1 MTWRWFDC
9 MTNTY
14 HDIKDEEEMTLT
26 EQVFR
31 KMGAELKI
39 VPDRVHPFCNY
50 WAWHLNNKQIAQEYA
65 RGKDEKPPHLANSLP
80 PISSSWEVCAKWLVP
95 FMEEAGFSWVTRKT
109 LGWAATG
116 SKMKYF
122 VWDNTEQNTILEF
135 VIVKNDIAEAACK
148 AFMEVEL

>member
-14 HDIKDEEEMTLT
+14 HNIKDEEEMTLT

-31 KMGAELKI
+31 KMGWLYADKYWSH
-39 VPDRVHPFCNY
+39 PDSDIYCEDKV
-50 WAWHLNNKQIAQEYA
+50 
-65 RGKDEKPPHLANSLP
+65 P

-95 FMEEAGFSWVTRKT
+95 FMGDNGYQYDIWTVAKSIKIY
-109 LGWAATG
+109 
-116 SKMKYF
+116 YF
-122 VWDNTEQNTILEF
+122 RWDTQNTPTEI
-135 VIVKNDIAEAACK
+135 KDDNIAEAACK